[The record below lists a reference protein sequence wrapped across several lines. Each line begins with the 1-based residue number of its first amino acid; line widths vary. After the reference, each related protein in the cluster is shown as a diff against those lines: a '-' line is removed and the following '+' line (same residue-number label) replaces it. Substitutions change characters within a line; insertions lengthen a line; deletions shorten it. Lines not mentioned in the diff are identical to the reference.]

1 MTVETMSEQLQRIT
15 EGEDVFWHA
24 KPDKKAFILTRGLIY
39 LVLLLVLVPSFFIFG
54 SVLSFVGLTDVIILP
69 VGVAGITALLFLL
82 FAALIRNQYNHL
94 EYAVTDDRL
103 IQFSGIIGR
112 NYSTVKWEDV
122 QDFETKVGPIDKIF
136 GTGTITARPAGAS
149 STSHQGI
156 TYECVKHP
164 YTITEELNDHV

>member
-1 MTVETMSEQLQRIT
+1 MTVVNMSEQLQRIT

-24 KPDKKAFILTRGLIY
+24 KPDKKAFFLTRGLGY
-39 LVLLLVLVPSFFIFG
+39 LVLLLLVLAPFFAYLRFSSLIGFPG
-54 SVLSFVGLTDVIILP
+54 ISA
-69 VGVAGITALLFLL
+69 GVAGITALLFLL

-122 QDFETKVGPIDKIF
+122 QDFETKIGVIDKIF